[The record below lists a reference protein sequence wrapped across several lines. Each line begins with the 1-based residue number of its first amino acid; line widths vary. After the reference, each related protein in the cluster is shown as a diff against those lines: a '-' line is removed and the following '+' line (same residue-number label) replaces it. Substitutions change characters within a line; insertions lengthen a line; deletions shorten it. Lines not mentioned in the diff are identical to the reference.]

1 MLSCILTAVPISKN
15 KKAAVLPYV
24 SSNNRK
30 VQRPYSSASLK
41 MLILICGPISKTF
54 YGKMLKCF
62 HYLLSNLHKISCS
75 TLKSRGFARCASIP
89 ESSAS

>member
-41 MLILICGPISKTF
+41 MLILISVQFPRHS
-54 YGKMLKCF
+54 MVKC
-62 HYLLSNLHKISCS
+62 
-75 TLKSRGFARCASIP
+75 
-89 ESSAS
+89 